1 MKKIT
6 LLLAVLLCAAL
17 LFAACQ
23 ENTPGVTVDTTPTG
37 ITDPTDPPTVP
48 TEPPTDPT
56 EPPTDPTEPSANPT
70 DPPTE
75 PIIPLPTVPGNP
87 MEYQPGLIQLV
98 AQKSDD
104 YKFERKYRLIY
115 YTIYGEFFAL
125 LDEEQSKDLGNWL
138 KKSSEETNYGE
149 FQEEMLLVTMV
160 KRYNIPREEFDK
172 AVEKFI
178 ANNEALDW
186 DMKYE
191 EYEVP
196 NADII
201 YTFDNEIINRFY
213 RYE

>member
-201 YTFDNEIINRFY
+201 YTFDNEIINYYY
-213 RYE
+213 RYA